1 MHVYA
6 ILGERVSV
14 FDAYGMPV
22 YVMLGVCVSVW
33 GECVEWQVFLGFR

>member
-1 MHVYA
+1 VHVYA

-22 YVMLGVCVSVW
+22 YVMLGVCVSVY
-33 GECVEWQVFLGFR
+33 GMNASNGKCH